1 MKFKNMKI
9 AITDEVHLKA
19 VCDVLESMGIS
30 KSYATRSKV
39 KVILFDEKFYSLLG
53 LPVEMIDDRKST
65 TLTDLLAM
73 RDQIFM
79 ESIR

>member
-9 AITDEVHLKA
+9 AITDKAHLKA

-53 LPVEMIDDRKST
+53 LPVEMIEDRKSA